1 MAPCPAGCPATT
13 MSLLSGE
20 VAWPR
25 RDRSGP
31 GCAHVCCPVG
41 AVAEPLGFSEL
52 KAGVKVLVN
61 WIESLSHVRKVS
73 REGYMRRATS
83 DFQDHCLGWVSQA
96 WPVSGF
102 EEQVLESLST
112 QSGPLLPP
120 GGTADG
126 KLGSWWQY
134 DGAFPK
140 L

>member
-1 MAPCPAGCPATT
+1 M
-13 MSLLSGE
+13 
-20 VAWPR
+20 
-25 RDRSGP
+25 
-31 GCAHVCCPVG
+31 CCPVG
-41 AVAEPLGFSEL
+41 AVVVPLGFSEL

-61 WIESLSHVRKVS
+61 WVESLSHVRKVS

-96 WPVSGF
+96 WPVSGC